1 MFIRLLS
8 IFIIIPLIELVILIK
23 VGSYIGL
30 WPTILIVILT
40 GILGASLARHQG
52 FMIIN
57 KIKSDVN
64 SGRVPAQ
71 ELIDGLLVLM
81 GGIVLLTPGFLTDIL
96 GFLLLIPQTRFVF
109 KRLIKN
115 QLKRYAAYKT
125 SITIE

>member
-1 MFIRLLS
+1 MFIKLVA
-8 IFIIIPLIELVILIK
+8 IFIIIPLIELAILIK

-40 GILGASLARHQG
+40 GILGAALARQQG

-71 ELIDGLLVLM
+71 ELIDGMLILV
-81 GGIVLLTPGFLTDIL
+81 GGIVLLTPGFLTDIC
-96 GFLLLIPQTRFVF
+96 GFLLLIPFSRAVF
-109 KRLIKN
+109 KRMIKS
-115 QLKRYAAYKT
+115 QMQKYAEYRT

>member
-1 MFIRLLS
+1 MFIRLIA
-8 IFIIIPLIELVILIK
+8 IFIIIPLVELVILIK

-40 GILGASLARHQG
+40 GILGAALARQQG

-57 KIKSDVN
+57 KIRSDVN

-71 ELIDGLLVLM
+71 ELIDGVLILV
-81 GGIVLLTPGFLTDIL
+81 GGIVLLTPGFLTDIC
-96 GFLLLIPQTRFVF
+96 GFLLLIPPTRSVF
-109 KRLIKN
+109 KRLIKS
-115 QLKRYAAYKT
+115 QLQKYATYRT

>member
-1 MFIRLLS
+1 MFIRLIS
-8 IFIIIPLIELVILIK
+8 IFILIPLIELVILIK

-30 WPTILIVILT
+30 WPTILIVVLT
-40 GILGASLARHQG
+40 GILGASLARYQG

-71 ELIDGLLVLM
+71 ELIDGLLVLV
-81 GGIVLLTPGFLTDIL
+81 GGIVLLTPGFLTDIF

-109 KRLIKN
+109 KRFVKKHL
-115 QLKRYAAYKT
+115 QRYAAYKT